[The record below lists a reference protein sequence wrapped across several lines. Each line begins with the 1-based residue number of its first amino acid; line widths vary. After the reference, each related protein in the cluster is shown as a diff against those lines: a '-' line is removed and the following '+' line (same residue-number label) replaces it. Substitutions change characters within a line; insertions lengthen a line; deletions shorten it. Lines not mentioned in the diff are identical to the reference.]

1 MKGNKQKA
9 NVIFRT
15 SCKTT
20 LSPSPD
26 LTGSNSQRLVGSVI
40 LGHVMWMG

>member
-1 MKGNKQKA
+1 MKGNKQQA
-9 NVIFRT
+9 NVTSRT
-15 SCKTT
+15 IT

-26 LTGSNSQRLVGSVI
+26 LTGTNSQRLIGSVI